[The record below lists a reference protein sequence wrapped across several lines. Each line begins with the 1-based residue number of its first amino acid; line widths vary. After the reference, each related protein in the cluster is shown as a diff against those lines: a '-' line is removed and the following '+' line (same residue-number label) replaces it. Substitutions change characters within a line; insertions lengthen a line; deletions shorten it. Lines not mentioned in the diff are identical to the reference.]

1 MLNRVCSSGCASPG
15 EHLPDCQ
22 DDACRGCA
30 PSPAY
35 VGVLCA
41 RCWGRLQAVVRT
53 MPALVDELM
62 SGDDAPSVVSSSGGG
77 RPPGSSSLYPQQ
89 RAAADEL
96 AAALA
101 SWCIQAGEH
110 IGVEDPRPSGLW
122 WSAPGRKIDAETGEA
137 YLVEAEPVGIRTPA
151 ALTELVRWLDPL
163 LDRVAAAPWAPEM
176 LADLA
181 RLDAGARARWA
192 VEEPERRV
200 RDIAC
205 PSCNAYSLVV
215 TPVRVV
221 GGQEQVTCS
230 RISCGRVLSSQDWE
244 RLRAWSVLVAR
255 MSAKAEETS
264 A

>member
-1 MLNRVCSSGCASPG
+1 MPGLRPESGLRRRLVRSVLG
-15 EHLPDCQ
+15 K
-22 DDACRGCA
+22 A
-30 PSPAY
+30 PSRRAHDAGTRRRADERGRRALGGLILWRWSPAWL
-35 VGVLCA
+35 VL
-41 RCWGRLQAVVRT
+41 VV
-53 MPALVDELM
+53 
-62 SGDDAPSVVSSSGGG
+62 
-77 RPPGSSSLYPQQ
+77 

-110 IGVEDPRPSGLW
+110 IGVEAPRPSGLW
-122 WSAPGRKIDAETGEA
+122 WSAPGRKIDSETGEA
-137 YLVEAEPVGIRTPA
+137 YLVEAEPVGIRSA
-151 ALTELVRWLDPL
+151 SALTELVRWIDPL

-255 MSAKAEETS
+255 MSAKAEEPS

>member
-1 MLNRVCSSGCASPG
+1 MMIRACASRCVRAG

-22 DDACRGCA
+22 DDSCRGCA
-30 PSPAY
+30 PSLAY

-53 MPALVDELM
+53 MPSLVAELM
-62 SGDDAPSVVSSSGGG
+62 SEDAAPSSSSSSGGG

-110 IGVEDPRPSGLW
+110 LGAEAPRPPGLW
-122 WSAPGRKIDAETGEA
+122 WSAPGRKIDPATGEA
-137 YLVEAEPVGIRTPA
+137 YFVESEPVGIRDPA
-151 ALTELVRWLDPL
+151 ACAALVRWIDPL

-176 LADLA
+176 LTDLS

-200 RDIAC
+200 QDIAC
-205 PSCNAYSLVV
+205 PSCGAFSLVV

-255 MSAKAEETS
+255 MSAEDEEPS

>member
-1 MLNRVCSSGCASPG
+1 VFSRFSS
-15 EHLPDCQ
+15 
-22 DDACRGCA
+22 
-30 PSPAY
+30 
-35 VGVLCA
+35 
-41 RCWGRLQAVVRT
+41 QA
-53 MPALVDELM
+53 
-62 SGDDAPSVVSSSGGG
+62 
-77 RPPGSSSLYPQQ
+77 Q
-89 RAAADEL
+89 
-96 AAALA
+96 
-101 SWCIQAGEH
+101 
-110 IGVEDPRPSGLW
+110 IG
-122 WSAPGRKIDAETGEA
+122 
-137 YLVEAEPVGIRTPA
+137 LVEATNEATGRIDPGGAFIALVLACIDAAMRDDAGILQSFTA
-151 ALTELVRWLDPL
+151 
-163 LDRVAAAPWAPEM
+163 M

-200 RDIAC
+200 QDIAC

-255 MSAKAEETS
+255 MSAKTEETS

>member
-1 MLNRVCSSGCASPG
+1 
-15 EHLPDCQ
+15 
-22 DDACRGCA
+22 
-30 PSPAY
+30 
-35 VGVLCA
+35 
-41 RCWGRLQAVVRT
+41 
-53 MPALVDELM
+53 MPALVGELM
-62 SGDDAPSVVSSSGGG
+62 SGEDAPSAVSSSGGG

-101 SWCIQAGEH
+101 SWCIQTGEH
-110 IGVEDPRPSGLW
+110 IGVDAPRPPGLW
-122 WSAPGRKIDAETGEA
+122 WSSPGRKIDAETGEA
-137 YLVEAEPVGIRTPA
+137 YLVEAEPVGIRDPQ
-151 ALTELVRWLDPL
+151 ALAELVRWIDPL

-200 RDIAC
+200 QDIAC

-215 TPVRVV
+215 QPVRVV

-230 RISCGRVLSSQDWE
+230 RLSCGRVLSSEDWA
-244 RLRAWSVLVAR
+244 RLRAWTLLVAR
-255 MSAKAEETS
+255 MDADGGESE
-264 A
+264 

>member
-1 MLNRVCSSGCASPG
+1 MMRPRRSHPLAVVARLARPRCTRSSGQRP
-15 EHLPDCQ
+15 
-22 DDACRGCA
+22 
-30 PSPAY
+30 
-35 VGVLCA
+35 
-41 RCWGRLQAVVRT
+41 T
-53 MPALVDELM
+53 
-62 SGDDAPSVVSSSGGG
+62 SS
-77 RPPGSSSLYPQQ
+77 RWRWP
-89 RAAADEL
+89 
-96 AAALA
+96 
-101 SWCIQAGEH
+101 
-110 IGVEDPRPSGLW
+110 
-122 WSAPGRKIDAETGEA
+122 EA
-137 YLVEAEPVGIRTPA
+137 YLVEAEPVGIRVPA
-151 ALTELVRWLDPL
+151 ALTELVRWIDPL

-200 RDIAC
+200 QDIAC